1 MAGHSH
7 WAQIKRK
14 KAVFDAK
21 KSQLIGKLVNAITV
35 AAREGNNPETNPKLR
50 NAIERAKEFKVPLE
64 NIERAI
70 KKAEDK
76 NLNLEEAWYEAYFE
90 NISLLIKAIT
100 DNKNR
105 TLNNVKSV
113 LNKKGAKLANPGSV
127 RWSFEEKGVVEIY
140 KKNENDVLEFMDI
153 IEDIKEKNKEIL
165 MLITSVKNLN
175 ELKNKISNKGIQIF
189 DSYIEFFSI
198 NPIEIKDQEIKEELK
213 NLINE
218 LLDLEDV
225 DEVFT
230 NAKALTF
237 N

>member
-14 KAVFDAK
+14 KALLDAK
-21 KSQLIGKLVNAITV
+21 KSQLIGKIINAITV

-76 NLNLEEAWYEAYFE
+76 SLNLEEVWYEAYFE
-90 NISLLIKAIT
+90 NVSLLIKAIT

-105 TLNNVKSV
+105 TLGNIKAI
-113 LNKKGAKLANPGSV
+113 LNKRGGKLANPGAV

-140 KKNENDVLEFMDI
+140 KKNENDVLEFLDI
-153 IEDIKEKNKEIL
+153 IEDIREKDSETL

-175 ELKNKISNKGIQIF
+175 ELKNRILNKGIEIF
-189 DSYIEFFSI
+189 DSYIEFFPI
-198 NPIEIKDQEIKEELK
+198 NPVEIKDEETKEKLK

-218 LLDLEDV
+218 LLDLDDV

-230 NAKALTF
+230 SAKNLDF
-237 N
+237 

>member
-14 KAVFDAK
+14 KAVVDAK
-21 KSQLIGKLVNAITV
+21 KSQIIGKLINAIIV

-76 NLNLEEAWYEAYFE
+76 SLNLEEVWYEAYFE

-105 TLNNVKSV
+105 TLGNIKAI
-113 LNKKGAKLANPGSV
+113 LNKKGGKLANPGAV
-127 RWSFEEKGVVEIY
+127 RWSFEERGVVEIY
-140 KKNENDVLEFMDI
+140 KKNENDVLEFLDI
-153 IEDIKEKNKEIL
+153 IEDIREKDNETI

-175 ELKNKISNKGIQIF
+175 ELKNRILNKGIEIF
-189 DSYIEFFSI
+189 DSYIEFFPL
-198 NPIEIKDQEIKEELK
+198 NPIEIKDEETKKKLE

-230 NAKALTF
+230 SAKNLDF
-237 N
+237 

>member
-14 KAVFDAK
+14 KALLDAK
-21 KSQLIGKLVNAITV
+21 KSQLIGKIINAITV

-76 NLNLEEAWYEAYFE
+76 SLNLEEVWYEAYFE

-105 TLNNVKSV
+105 TLGNIKAI
-113 LNKKGAKLANPGSV
+113 LNKRGGKLANPGSV

-140 KKNENDVLEFMDI
+140 KKNENDVLEFLDI
-153 IEDIKEKNKEIL
+153 IEDIREKDSETL
-165 MLITSVKNLN
+165 RLITSVKNLN
-175 ELKNKISNKGIQIF
+175 ELKNRILNKGIEIF
-189 DSYIEFFSI
+189 DSYIEFFPI
-198 NPIEIKDQEIKEELK
+198 NPVEIKDEETKEKLK

-218 LLDLEDV
+218 LLDLDDV

-230 NAKALTF
+230 SAKNLDF
-237 N
+237 

>member
-14 KAVFDAK
+14 KALLDAK
-21 KSQLIGKLVNAITV
+21 KSQLIGKIINAITV

-76 NLNLEEAWYEAYFE
+76 SLNLEEVWYEAYFE
-90 NISLLIKAIT
+90 NVSLLIKAIT

-105 TLNNVKSV
+105 TLGNIKAI
-113 LNKKGAKLANPGSV
+113 LNKRGGKLANPGAV

-140 KKNENDVLEFMDI
+140 KKNENDVLEFLDV
-153 IEDIKEKNKEIL
+153 IEDIREKDSETL

-175 ELKNKISNKGIQIF
+175 ELKNRILNKGIEIF
-189 DSYIEFFSI
+189 DSYIEFFPI
-198 NPIEIKDQEIKEELK
+198 NPVEIKDEETKEKLK

-218 LLDLEDV
+218 LLDLDDV

-230 NAKALTF
+230 SAKNLDF
-237 N
+237 

>member
-14 KAVFDAK
+14 KAVIDAK
-21 KSQLIGKLVNAITV
+21 KSQLIGKIINAIIV

-76 NLNLEEAWYEAYFE
+76 SLNLEEVWYEAYFE
-90 NISLLIKAIT
+90 NVSLLIKAIT

-105 TLNNVKSV
+105 TLGNIKAI
-113 LNKKGAKLANPGSV
+113 LNKKGGKLANPGAV

-140 KKNENDVLEFMDI
+140 KKNENDVLEFLDI
-153 IEDIKEKNKEIL
+153 IEDIREKDSETL

-175 ELKNKISNKGIQIF
+175 ELKNRILNKGIEIF
-189 DSYIEFFSI
+189 DSYIEFFPI
-198 NPIEIKDQEIKEELK
+198 NPVEIKDEETKEKLK

-218 LLDLEDV
+218 LLDLDDV

-230 NAKALTF
+230 SAKNLDF
-237 N
+237 

>member
-14 KAVFDAK
+14 KAVLDVK
-21 KSQLIGKLVNAITV
+21 KSQLISKLINAITV

-76 NLNLEEAWYEAYFE
+76 NLNLEEVWYEAYFE
-90 NISLLIKAIT
+90 EVSLLIKAIT

-105 TLNNVKSV
+105 TLGEIKHV
-113 LNKKGAKLANPGSV
+113 LNKFNAKLATPGSV
-127 RWSFEEKGVVEIY
+127 KWNFEEKGVVEIS
-140 KKNENDVLEFMDI
+140 KTNEDKIIGFFDLISDLQEKNENI
-153 IEDIKEKNKEIL
+153 

-175 ELKNKISNKGIQIF
+175 ELKNKLLEAKIEIL
-189 DSYIEFFSI
+189 DSYIEFFPL
-198 NPIEIKDQEIKEELK
+198 NPIEIKDKAKLEQIT

-218 LLDLEDV
+218 LLELEDV

-230 NAKALTF
+230 NVKNLDF
-237 N
+237 

>member
-14 KAVFDAK
+14 KALLDAK
-21 KSQLIGKLVNAITV
+21 KSQLIGKIINAITV

-76 NLNLEEAWYEAYFE
+76 SLNLEEVWYEAYFE
-90 NISLLIKAIT
+90 NVSLLIKAIT

-105 TLNNVKSV
+105 TLGNIKAI
-113 LNKKGAKLANPGSV
+113 LNKKGGKLANPGSV

-140 KKNENDVLEFMDI
+140 KKNENDVLEFLDI
-153 IEDIKEKNKEIL
+153 IEDIREKDSETL

-175 ELKNKISNKGIQIF
+175 ELKNRILNKGIEIF
-189 DSYIEFFSI
+189 DSYIEFFPI
-198 NPIEIKDQEIKEELK
+198 NLVEIKDEETKEKLK

-218 LLDLEDV
+218 LLDLDDV

-230 NAKALTF
+230 SAENLDF
-237 N
+237 

>member
-14 KAVFDAK
+14 KTVLDVR
-21 KSQLIGKLVNAITV
+21 KSQLIGKLINAIIV

-64 NIERAI
+64 NIERAV

-76 NLNLEEAWYEAYFE
+76 NLNLEEVWYEAYFE
-90 NISLLIKAIT
+90 NVSLLIKAIT

-105 TLNNVKSV
+105 TLGNIKSI
-113 LNKKGAKLANPGSV
+113 LNKKGGKLTNPGSV

-140 KKNENDVLEFMDI
+140 KKNENGVLEFLDI
-153 IEDIKEKNKEIL
+153 IEDIREKDSETI
-165 MLITSVKNLN
+165 MLITGVKNLN
-175 ELKNKISNKGIQIF
+175 ELKNKILSKDIEIF
-189 DSYIEFFSI
+189 DSYIEFFPI
-198 NPIEIKDQEIKEELK
+198 NPVEIKNEETKEKLK

-218 LLDLEDV
+218 LLDLDDI

-230 NAKALTF
+230 NAKNLDF
-237 N
+237 

>member
-14 KAVFDAK
+14 KAVLDVK
-21 KSQLIGKLVNAITV
+21 KSQLISKLINAITV

-76 NLNLEEAWYEAYFE
+76 NLNLEEVWYEAYFE
-90 NISLLIKAIT
+90 EVSLLIKAIT

-105 TLNNVKSV
+105 TLGEIKHV
-113 LNKKGAKLANPGSV
+113 LNKFNAKLATPGSV
-127 RWSFEEKGVVEIY
+127 KWNFEEKGVVEIA
-140 KKNENDVLEFMDI
+140 KTNEDKIIGFFDLISDLQEKNENM
-153 IEDIKEKNKEIL
+153 

-175 ELKNKISNKGIQIF
+175 ELKNKLLEAKIEIL
-189 DSYIEFFSI
+189 DSYIEFFPL
-198 NPIEIKDQEIKEELK
+198 NPIEIKDKAKLEQIT

-218 LLDLEDV
+218 LLELEDV

-230 NAKALTF
+230 NVKNLDF
-237 N
+237 

>member
-14 KAVFDAK
+14 KAVLDAK
-21 KSQLIGKLVNAITV
+21 KSQLIGKIINAITV
-35 AAREGNNPETNPKLR
+35 AAREGNNPDTNPKLR

-76 NLNLEEAWYEAYFE
+76 SLNLEEVWYEAYFE

-105 TLNNVKSV
+105 TLGNIKSI
-113 LNKKGAKLANPGSV
+113 LNKRGGKLANPGAV

-140 KKNENDVLEFMDI
+140 KKNENDVLEFLDI
-153 IEDIKEKNKEIL
+153 IEDIREKDSETL

-175 ELKNKISNKGIQIF
+175 ELKNRILNKGIEIF
-189 DSYIEFFSI
+189 DSYIEFFPI
-198 NPIEIKDQEIKEELK
+198 NPVEIKDEETKERLK

-218 LLDLEDV
+218 LLDLDDV

-230 NAKALTF
+230 SAKNLDF
-237 N
+237 